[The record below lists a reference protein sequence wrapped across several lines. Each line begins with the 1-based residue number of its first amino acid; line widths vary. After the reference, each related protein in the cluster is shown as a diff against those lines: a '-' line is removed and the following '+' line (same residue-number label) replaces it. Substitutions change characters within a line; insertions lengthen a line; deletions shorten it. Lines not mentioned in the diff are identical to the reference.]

1 MPPRVHLV
9 TVAGVVAVVVVVEGD
24 DEKEG
29 VKEGDR
35 DGTTKQANETER
47 VTLVRL
53 YYQSIHGKV
62 IDKLAQFSSL
72 KELRLGE
79 DCSKY
84 GTGNGDGGSLI
95 PFGYG
100 GG

>member
-1 MPPRVHLV
+1 M
-9 TVAGVVAVVVVVEGD
+9 AVVVVEGD

-29 VKEGDR
+29 VKEGER
-35 DGTTKQANETER
+35 DGTTKQAKDTER
-47 VTLVRL
+47 VGLARL

-79 DCSKY
+79 DCSRY
-84 GTGNGDGGSLI
+84 GTGNGDGGSLVDSI
-95 PFGYG
+95 WIWGRVKRMAKERSRCL
-100 GG
+100 